1 MRAMNRKK
9 ALAAR
14 LICSYRNRG
23 RKVRTP
29 YLVVLQKKKNTGK
42 KETLHFDYIQMLE
55 EEPDSALV
63 KCLNGVLMIFRQ
75 THFNSIILKVE

>member
-1 MRAMNRKK
+1 MSAMNRKK

-29 YLVVLQKKKNTGK
+29 YLVVLQKTRR
-42 KETLHFDYIQMLE
+42 KETLYVVYIQT
-55 EEPDSALV
+55 D
-63 KCLNGVLMIFRQ
+63 GG
-75 THFNSIILKVE
+75 

>member
-1 MRAMNRKK
+1 MRAINRKK

-29 YLVVLQKKKNTGK
+29 YLVVLQEKKTGK
-42 KETLHFDYIQMLE
+42 EETLF
-55 EEPDSALV
+55 
-63 KCLNGVLMIFRQ
+63 
-75 THFNSIILKVE
+75 TFNRW

>member
-14 LICSYRNRG
+14 RICSYRKRG

-29 YLVVLQKKKNTGK
+29 YLVVLEAEREGRHYDHITIERSVTGRVLLSK
-42 KETLHFDYIQMLE
+42 VTHGGFRHT
-55 EEPDSALV
+55 AL
-63 KCLNGVLMIFRQ
+63 R
-75 THFNSIILKVE
+75 